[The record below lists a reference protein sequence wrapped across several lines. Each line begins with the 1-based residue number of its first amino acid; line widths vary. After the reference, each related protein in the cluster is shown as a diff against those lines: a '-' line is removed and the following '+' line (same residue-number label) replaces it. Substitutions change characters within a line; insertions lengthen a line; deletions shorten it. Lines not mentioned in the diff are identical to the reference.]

1 MNYKE
6 EVSEIF
12 YQFLDSK
19 DTMLVDEFVKD
30 AVVRYELEDMSEEEI
45 GELFNVLADLT
56 SYSSRM
62 RIKVG
67 DMLAEKVM
75 IRMLDEADEQ
85 SGE

>member
-1 MNYKE
+1 MNYKL

-12 YQFLDSK
+12 YQWLDSK
-19 DTMLVDEFVKD
+19 DTMLIDEFVKD
-30 AVVRYELEDMSEEEI
+30 AIERYELEDMSEDEI

-56 SYSSRM
+56 SYASRM

-67 DMLAEKVM
+67 DILAEKLM

-85 SGE
+85 SGG

>member
-12 YQFLDSK
+12 YQWLDSK
-19 DTMLVDEFVKD
+19 DTMLIDEFVKD
-30 AVVRYELEDMSEEEI
+30 AVERYELEDMSEDEI

>member
-1 MNYKE
+1 MNYKL

-12 YQFLDSK
+12 YQWLDNK
-19 DTMLVDEFVKD
+19 DTMLIDEFVKIT
-30 AVVRYELEDMSEEEI
+30 VEEHGLEDMSEDEI

-56 SYSSRM
+56 SYASRM

-67 DMLAEKVM
+67 DILAEKVM